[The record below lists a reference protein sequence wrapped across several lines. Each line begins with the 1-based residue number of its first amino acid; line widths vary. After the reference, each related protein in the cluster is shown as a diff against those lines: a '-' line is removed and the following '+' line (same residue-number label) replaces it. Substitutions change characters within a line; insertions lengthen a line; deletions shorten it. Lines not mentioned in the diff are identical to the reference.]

1 MAINWDP
8 IINAV
13 VLIICGL
20 WLMSAVTRQTISEM
34 LRGIIDFINGTKDDV
49 LEKGEELAYYD

>member
-13 VLIICGL
+13 ILIVLGL
-20 WLMSAVTRQTISEM
+20 WLMSAVTKQTIPEM
-34 LRGIIDFINGTKDDV
+34 LQGFMDFINGTKDDV

>member
-8 IINAV
+8 IVNGVILVFA
-13 VLIICGL
+13 LL
-20 WLMSAVTRQTISEM
+20 WIASALTKQTIGEM
-34 LRGIIDFINGTKDDV
+34 LHGVMEFINGTKDDV